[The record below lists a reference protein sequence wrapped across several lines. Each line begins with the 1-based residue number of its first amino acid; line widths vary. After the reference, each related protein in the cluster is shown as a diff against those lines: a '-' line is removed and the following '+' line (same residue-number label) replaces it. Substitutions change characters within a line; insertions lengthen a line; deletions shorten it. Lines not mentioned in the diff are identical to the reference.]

1 VAGLAGRIRLNS
13 AVDPRAGGDPSLFR
27 DGLGATVP
35 GPAANGTLPR
45 AMLDALTAP
54 TAISVVPGLTAALSL
69 ARAVGGFAEITA
81 IGRVS
86 AEADVTGY
94 SSSRSTLAAAEGDQ
108 IGVDSDTEMQALIAI
123 EQAYAAN
130 VQVIQAASRMLDQL
144 LEV

>member
-1 VAGLAGRIRLNS
+1 
-13 AVDPRAGGDPSLFR
+13 
-27 DGLGATVP
+27 
-35 GPAANGTLPR
+35 
-45 AMLDALTAP
+45 
-54 TAISVVPGLTAALSL
+54 VVPGLTAALSL
-69 ARAVGGFAEITA
+69 ARAAGGFAEITA

-94 SSSRSTLAAAEGDQ
+94 SSSRSTLAAAEGDR